1 MLGWKYE
8 IFLQRKIIAVLLTV
22 MLTGIT
28 VLHVSGGQTIKVNA
42 AQTFKVHFI
51 DVGPLMELCFNME
64 KEKTRSMP

>member
-1 MLGWKYE
+1 MKY
-8 IFLQRKIIAVLLTV
+8 FTKKIIAVLLTV

-51 DVGPLMELCFNME
+51 DVGAADGALLQYG
-64 KEKTRSMP
+64 